1 MITKSSVHSLFS
13 LQFKNPKKELR
24 PSSSCYHINN
34 QSNIIL
40 LQPERKGFSSLK
52 GQGRGSWKSYLFCNC
67 LMLYV

>member
-1 MITKSSVHSLFS
+1 MITKSSDHSLFS
-13 LQFKNPKKELR
+13 IQFKNPKKELR

-52 GQGRGSWKSYLFCNC
+52 G
-67 LMLYV
+67 